1 MVTNYKWY
9 KVAQQ
14 CRQPIHQR
22 KGDNTMK
29 CPKCGEELR
38 RSKKDS
44 HYGLCDNCRKKY
56 KWVDEY
62 EDEDEYEEDD
72 EYIEKKPAKRKA
84 QGHSN
89 ARSHSIHKNKKSK
102 GMVIGIVIALVVL
115 LVAAAIVFFF
125 VKGRN
130 KDKEDEPQP
139 QNNQEEQ
146 EPSSDDT
153 TLNEQE
159 PPQAAPEPTDLTG
172 TWKSEANEGAWM
184 EATISADSISV
195 DWVSDEGST
204 RSIYW
209 VGTYTAPTEPVEN
222 YTWVSNRNAEQ
233 TDTALL
239 ASTDDTKEFT
249 YASGKISYSVSMMGT
264 TTQMELSK

>member
-1 MVTNYKWY
+1 
-9 KVAQQ
+9 
-14 CRQPIHQR
+14 
-22 KGDNTMK
+22 MK

-38 RSKKDS
+38 RSKKDP
-44 HYGLCDNCRKKY
+44 HYGLCDNCRKKF
-56 KWVDEY
+56 KWVDNY
-62 EDEDEYEEDD
+62 DEDDYEEDD
-72 EYIEKKPAKRKA
+72 EYIEKKPVKRKTQSSSSA
-84 QGHSN
+84 RPHS
-89 ARSHSIHKNKKSK
+89 RKKKKSS
-102 GMVIGIVIALVVL
+102 GVIIGIVIALIVL
-115 LVAAAIVFFF
+115 LVAVAIMFFF

-159 PPQAAPEPTDLTG
+159 PPQTAPEPTDLTG

-184 EATISADSISV
+184 EATISSDSISV
-195 DWVSDEGST
+195 DWVSDGGST

-209 VGTYTAPTEPVEN
+209 VGTYTAPTESVEN

-233 TDTALL
+233 TDNALL

-264 TTQMELSK
+264 ITQMELSR

>member
-1 MVTNYKWY
+1 M
-9 KVAQQ
+9 
-14 CRQPIHQR
+14 
-22 KGDNTMK
+22 
-29 CPKCGEELR
+29 
-38 RSKKDS
+38 DS
-44 HYGLCDNCRKKY
+44 HYGLCDNCRKKF
-56 KWVDEY
+56 KWVDDY
-62 EDEDEYEEDD
+62 DEDDYEEDD
-72 EYIEKKPAKRKA
+72 EYIEKKPVKRKTQSSSSA
-84 QGHSN
+84 RPHS
-89 ARSHSIHKNKKSK
+89 RKKKKSN
-102 GMVIGIVIALVVL
+102 GMVIGIVIALIVL
-115 LVAAAIVFFF
+115 LVAVAIMFFF
-125 VKGRN
+125 IKGR
-130 KDKEDEPQP
+130 DKEEEKEPQP
-139 QNNQEEQ
+139 QNNQEVQ
-146 EPSSDDT
+146 DSFSDDT

-209 VGTYTAPTEPVEN
+209 VGTYAAPTEPAEN

-233 TDTALL
+233 IDNALL

-264 TTQMELSK
+264 TTQIELSRAQ

>member
-1 MVTNYKWY
+1 MN
-9 KVAQQ
+9 
-14 CRQPIHQR
+14 
-22 KGDNTMK
+22 

-38 RSKKDS
+38 RSKKDP
-44 HYGLCDNCRKKY
+44 HYGLCDNCRKKF
-56 KWVDEY
+56 KWVDDY
-62 EDEDEYEEDD
+62 DEDDYEEDD
-72 EYIEKKPAKRKA
+72 EYIERKPAKRKA
-84 QGHSN
+84 QNSSG
-89 ARSHSIHKNKKSK
+89 AKSHSKRKKKKSS
-102 GMVIGIVIALVVL
+102 GMVIGIVICLVVL
-115 LVAAAIVFFF
+115 LVAVAIVFFF

-130 KDKEDEPQP
+130 KDKEKEPQP
-139 QNNQEEQ
+139 LNNQEEQ

-159 PPQAAPEPTDLTG
+159 PPQAAPEPIDLTG
-172 TWKSEANEGAWM
+172 TWKSEVNEGAWM
-184 EATISADSISV
+184 EATISVDSISV

-209 VGTYTAPTEPVEN
+209 VGTYTAPTEPAEN

-233 TDTALL
+233 TDNALL

-264 TTQMELSK
+264 TTQIELSRTQ